1 MSDLGEGTGV
11 WKGTHAGARRREFTR
26 WPHANPAM
34 LLLRNTPGVSSYEVA
49 CRDISCRG
57 VGIRSPR
64 EAQVGTPCV
73 IILRSR
79 TRSSAVSATG
89 MVARCEQIR
98 PGLYSVGVRL
108 DQQIDLE
115 QIITRDPLAGHDHE
129 HVEPEQLHALLS
141 SQGIAVVTS
150 NPNDAKMISSLL
162 GSTYVLTP
170 KSRQELTDQTLSLA
184 AVVLEENTP
193 LGELSE
199 VAVDLYCSGFV
210 GKIVLVTPD
219 AGDHSRRLLEK
230 LPVASA
236 MVRPLDRDRV
246 LCALADALREHTS
259 HANKRLKAA

>member
-1 MSDLGEGTGV
+1 MQDSGNGTGI
-11 WKGTHAGARRREFTR
+11 WKGTHAGVRRREFTR
-26 WPHANPAM
+26 WPYANPAM
-34 LLLRNTPGVSSYEVA
+34 LLLRDTPGVSACEVA

-57 VGIRSPR
+57 VGLRSPR
-64 EAQVGTPCV
+64 EANIGTPCV

-98 PGLYSVGVRL
+98 PGLYNVGVRF

-115 QIITRDPLAGHDHE
+115 QIITRDPFAGHDHE
-129 HVEPEQLHALLS
+129 HVEPEQLRALLPAQS
-141 SQGIAVVTS
+141 IAVVTS

-162 GSTYVLTP
+162 GSTHVLAP
-170 KSRQELTDQTLSLA
+170 KSRQELTDQALSLA

-210 GKIVLVTPD
+210 GKVVLVAPD
-219 AGDHSRRLLEK
+219 AGAHSRRLLEK

-236 MVRPLDRDRV
+236 MVRPLDRDCV
-246 LCALADALREHTS
+246 LSALADAVREQLS
-259 HANKRLKAA
+259 HAAKRQKAA